1 MYISN
6 TCIIVAAFKK
16 NKLRI
21 LTWDKGFINSF
32 NSGFTKKVFLNLCT
46 ETAVIVGY
54 WFPCVKYDS
63 CLL

>member
-21 LTWDKGFINSF
+21 LTWDEEFMNLF
-32 NSGFTKKVFLNLCT
+32 YSGFTKKLLLNHPL
-46 ETAVIVGY
+46 
-54 WFPCVKYDS
+54 K
-63 CLL
+63 